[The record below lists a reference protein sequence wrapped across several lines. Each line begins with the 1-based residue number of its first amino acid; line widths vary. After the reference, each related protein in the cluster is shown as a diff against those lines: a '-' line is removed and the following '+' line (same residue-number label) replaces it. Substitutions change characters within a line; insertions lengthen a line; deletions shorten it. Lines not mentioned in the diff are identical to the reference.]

1 MHTAYFSIF
10 FVVPR
15 SPGLGLLYLS
25 LATQVPAQ
33 YGMYEK
39 TDGVSPRWCWR
50 FIVVFARFLMTEK
63 TPIDL
68 AHAAM
73 EAAPEDATLRLQFY
87 ENLAASELFLLVT
100 EEVIG
105 DTLSPEVFDVADSQ
119 FVLVF
124 DREER
129 LAQFAGR
136 LVPFA
141 SLSGRVI
148 ASMLTGQG
156 IGLGVNLDVAS
167 SSILIPASAVEW
179 LADTLRSAP
188 QPLEARMQEF
198 TAPVGLPEILLKSLD
213 AKLASAT
220 GLARA
225 AYLVGV
231 SYEHGN
237 NGYLLGFVD
246 AHPGAETALAQAAN
260 EALTFSGIEAG
271 SIDVGF
277 FDSNNPVVKPLA
289 KCGLRF
295 DLPDP
300 VQGQT
305 VTVSAPGMNRDAP
318 PILR

>member
-1 MHTAYFSIF
+1 
-10 FVVPR
+10 
-15 SPGLGLLYLS
+15 
-25 LATQVPAQ
+25 
-33 YGMYEK
+33 
-39 TDGVSPRWCWR
+39 
-50 FIVVFARFLMTEK
+50 MTE
-63 TPIDL
+63 TTLIDL

-87 ENLAASELFLLVT
+87 EKLAASDFFLLVT
-100 EEVIG
+100 EEVAG
-105 DTLSPEVFDVADSQ
+105 DTLSPEVFDVADNQ

-129 LAQFAGR
+129 LAQFAER
-136 LVPFA
+136 SVHFA
-141 SLSGRVI
+141 RLSGRVI
-148 ASMLTGQG
+148 VSMLTGQN

-188 QPLEARMQEF
+188 QPFEVRMQKF
-198 TAPVGLPEILLKSLD
+198 TAPVGLPEALLQSLD

-220 GLARA
+220 GLACV

-231 SYEHGN
+231 SYEQEN
-237 NGYLLGFVD
+237 NGHLLGFVD
-246 AHPGAETALAQAAN
+246 ARSGAETALTQCAN

-277 FDSNNPVVKPLA
+277 FDGNDPVVKPLA
-289 KCGLRF
+289 ECGLRF

-305 VTVSAPGMNRDAP
+305 VTVSAAGMDRDAP